1 MVWHEHSDRY
11 TTNENSCYHIKFR
24 KRDFFFSFKL
34 ILRSRWRR
42 CVWDQGGGEGE
53 GDGVA
58 KRARTGQTN
67 TFYSLSVYWH
77 GPVTHGTSLTRRH

>member
-1 MVWHEHSDRY
+1 MNIAIVTRQMKTVVITLNSE
-11 TTNENSCYHIKFR
+11 NETI
-24 KRDFFFSFKL
+24 FFSFKL

-53 GDGVA
+53 GDGGA

>member
-1 MVWHEHSDRY
+1 MSGTREEGRERV
-11 TTNENSCYHIKFR
+11 T
-24 KRDFFFSFKL
+24 
-34 ILRSRWRR
+34 
-42 CVWDQGGGEGE
+42 GG
-53 GDGVA
+53 A